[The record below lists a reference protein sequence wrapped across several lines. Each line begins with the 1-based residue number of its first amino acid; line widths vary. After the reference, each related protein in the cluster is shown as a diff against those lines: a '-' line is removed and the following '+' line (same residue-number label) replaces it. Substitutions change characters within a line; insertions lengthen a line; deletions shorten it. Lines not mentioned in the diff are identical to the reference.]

1 MAWCRQATSHYLSQ
15 CWPRSLSPHG
25 VARPHWINAILLT
38 MQHVYIYVY
47 IYIYIY
53 TVMTNKAIFV
63 SLSVIHHRTTFVNCY
78 ISFPHLCWHRIKIYL
93 LKFYHI
99 YSYTRKA
106 RILFFSLNVN
116 DAITSFHPLTWQ
128 GERFYWC
135 MFGPAKV
142 WFICW
147 FKHFVTILSQRQR
160 NPIPA
165 MPLKRINKIYSWWP
179 KTVCNRVCHSDGY
192 YWDDYP
198 GTVSLIKATVN
209 HLKIGYL

>member
-1 MAWCRQATSHYLSQ
+1 MAWCRQATSHCLSQ

-38 MQHVYIYVY
+38 MQHVYICIY

-53 TVMTNKAIFV
+53 SDDQWSHFRQFV
-63 SLSVIHHRTTFVNCY
+63 SYTPSHDIYELLHFFPSFVLTSYQNLFVEVLSYLF
-78 ISFPHLCWHRIKIYL
+78 IYPKGTNIIFL
-93 LKFYHI
+93 
-99 YSYTRKA
+99 
-106 RILFFSLNVN
+106 LNVN